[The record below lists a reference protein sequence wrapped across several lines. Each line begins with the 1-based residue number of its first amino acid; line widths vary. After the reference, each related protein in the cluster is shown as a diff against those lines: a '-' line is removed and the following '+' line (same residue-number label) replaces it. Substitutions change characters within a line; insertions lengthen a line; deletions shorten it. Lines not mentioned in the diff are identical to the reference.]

1 MDDLLYETVWELKL
15 CSDRYGVRKKDE
27 ATRAKEIAERKFIAK
42 DTLSTKK
49 FALKAQNLF
58 PALEGI
64 PQMISTLDVYISA
77 ENKINGE
84 ADWYGILGVDPL
96 ADDDTVRK
104 QYRKLALMLHPDKN
118 KSIGADGAFKLI
130 SEAWSLLSDKAKREA
145 YDEKRNGKARKGST
159 LFGGS
164 TKTGAN
170 GSYNFTKTAP
180 SSARTPKNTTA
191 KENTSSSTHKSKP
204 TFWTACHNC
213 KMQYEYLRVYLNLKL
228 LCPNC
233 HQNQQKFSRQ
243 VPNKSKSNVGKN
255 NMAAPNVKGGS
266 YSKTESYNKTNFQW
280 APFSKT
286 SGVSNVAQAANV
298 VQQAYDKLEHT
309 ITIDDADELR
319 VGVVDLL

>member
-1 MDDLLYETVWELKL
+1 ME
-15 CSDRYGVRKKDE
+15 CNKDE
-27 ATRAKEIAERKFIAK
+27 ATKAKEIAELKFIAK

-49 FALKAQNLF
+49 LALKAQNLS

-84 ADWYGILGVDPL
+84 ADWY
-96 ADDDTVRK
+96 
-104 QYRKLALMLHPDKN
+104 
-118 KSIGADGAFKLI
+118 
-130 SEAWSLLSDKAKREA
+130 EAWSLLSDKAKRAA

-164 TKTGAN
+164 AKTGAN
-170 GSYNFTKTAP
+170 GSYNFTKTVP

-204 TFWTACHNC
+204 TFWTACHNF

-233 HQNQQKFSRQ
+233 HQNQQKSSRQ
-243 VPNKSKSNVGKN
+243 VPNKSKSNAGKN
-255 NMAAPNVKGGS
+255 NMAAPNVRGGS

-286 SGVSNVAQAANV
+286 PGVSNVAQAANV

-309 ITIDDADELR
+309 IAIDDADERR